1 LSRGVHSDEN
11 AARHRVSTR
20 DGQGIR
26 VRSVGRS
33 LQFIG
38 LVVPLLA
45 ILLQLQNAITVWQML
60 IMLVAS
66 VCLFG
71 IGRIVQGFAA
81 PS

>member
-1 LSRGVHSDEN
+1 VRPGGAHS
-11 AARHRVSTR
+11 ARHRASVCSKK
-20 DGQGIR
+20 GIR
-26 VRSVGRS
+26 VRAIGRS
-33 LQFIG
+33 LQFVG

-66 VCLFG
+66 VCVFG